1 MPRFTWKTSNRLAKL
16 TRFSAPSETTM
27 SVSNSPTTSKPNPS
41 TKDKSFS
48 SILPNSF
55 PSNVSYLEAKQEVV
69 AGEVEEAEVVD
80 AAEVGVDLEVEDSV
94 ADAEED
100 LVVGAV
106 EEVASVEDAEEDP
119 SMAVVEA
126 EAVEVSEEAV
136 VDKLIKDQ
144 TCFYSNSKAIY
155 Y

>member
-1 MPRFTWKTSNRLAKL
+1 M
-16 TRFSAPSETTM
+16 
-27 SVSNSPTTSKPNPS
+27 
-41 TKDKSFS
+41 
-48 SILPNSF
+48 
-55 PSNVSYLEAKQEVV
+55 V

-106 EEVASVEDAEEDP
+106 EGVASVEDAEEDP

-155 Y
+155 YNISRFTSV

>member
-1 MPRFTWKTSNRLAKL
+1 M
-16 TRFSAPSETTM
+16 
-27 SVSNSPTTSKPNPS
+27 
-41 TKDKSFS
+41 
-48 SILPNSF
+48 
-55 PSNVSYLEAKQEVV
+55 V

-119 SMAVVEA
+119 SMAVVVA
-126 EAVEVSEEAV
+126 EVVEVSEEAV

-155 Y
+155 YNISRFTSV

>member
-1 MPRFTWKTSNRLAKL
+1 M
-16 TRFSAPSETTM
+16 
-27 SVSNSPTTSKPNPS
+27 
-41 TKDKSFS
+41 
-48 SILPNSF
+48 
-55 PSNVSYLEAKQEVV
+55 V

-106 EEVASVEDAEEDP
+106 EEVASVEDAEEDL

-155 Y
+155 YNISRFTSV

>member
-1 MPRFTWKTSNRLAKL
+1 M
-16 TRFSAPSETTM
+16 
-27 SVSNSPTTSKPNPS
+27 
-41 TKDKSFS
+41 
-48 SILPNSF
+48 
-55 PSNVSYLEAKQEVV
+55 V

-106 EEVASVEDAEEDP
+106 EEVVSVEDAEEDP

-155 Y
+155 YNISRFTSV

>member
-1 MPRFTWKTSNRLAKL
+1 M
-16 TRFSAPSETTM
+16 
-27 SVSNSPTTSKPNPS
+27 
-41 TKDKSFS
+41 
-48 SILPNSF
+48 
-55 PSNVSYLEAKQEVV
+55 V

-155 Y
+155 YNISRFTSV

>member
-1 MPRFTWKTSNRLAKL
+1 
-16 TRFSAPSETTM
+16 
-27 SVSNSPTTSKPNPS
+27 
-41 TKDKSFS
+41 
-48 SILPNSF
+48 
-55 PSNVSYLEAKQEVV
+55 VV

-155 Y
+155 YNISRFTSV

>member
-1 MPRFTWKTSNRLAKL
+1 M
-16 TRFSAPSETTM
+16 
-27 SVSNSPTTSKPNPS
+27 
-41 TKDKSFS
+41 
-48 SILPNSF
+48 
-55 PSNVSYLEAKQEVV
+55 V

-119 SMAVVEA
+119 SMAVVVA

-155 Y
+155 YNISRFTSV

>member
-1 MPRFTWKTSNRLAKL
+1 M
-16 TRFSAPSETTM
+16 
-27 SVSNSPTTSKPNPS
+27 
-41 TKDKSFS
+41 
-48 SILPNSF
+48 
-55 PSNVSYLEAKQEVV
+55 V

-100 LVVGAV
+100 LVVDAV

-155 Y
+155 YNISRFTSV

>member
-1 MPRFTWKTSNRLAKL
+1 M
-16 TRFSAPSETTM
+16 
-27 SVSNSPTTSKPNPS
+27 
-41 TKDKSFS
+41 
-48 SILPNSF
+48 
-55 PSNVSYLEAKQEVV
+55 V

-119 SMAVVEA
+119 SMAVEVA
-126 EAVEVSEEAV
+126 EVVEVSEEAV

-155 Y
+155 YNISRFTSV

>member
-1 MPRFTWKTSNRLAKL
+1 M
-16 TRFSAPSETTM
+16 
-27 SVSNSPTTSKPNPS
+27 
-41 TKDKSFS
+41 
-48 SILPNSF
+48 
-55 PSNVSYLEAKQEVV
+55 V

-100 LVVGAV
+100 LVVGAEV

-155 Y
+155 YNISRFTSV